1 MDVRIES
8 SPQRVADLAADFVV
22 AALTGPTPTIGLA
35 TGGTPLATYDELTR
49 RHEVDGLR
57 LDHANYV
64 LLDEYVGIDADHPA
78 SYRRF
83 LVNRF
88 RRACRLRG
96 TPIRVE
102 LRTGSN
108 PFEGRRNKLWI
119 NTLRGRCH
127 NLRHGDVLVVK
138 LTMGSRMCD
147 MDRFEVAEWFDYP
160 WYQRWPWTWGSWG
173 SGATCAL
180 GEFHPVTE
188 AQVNEIKAVLDS
200 R

>member
-1 MDVRIES
+1 MSAVKIAMLLAGAAVFLLLPGCATSPEAES
-8 SPQRVADLAADFVV
+8 RRQAMEAD
-22 AALTGPTPTIGLA
+22 I
-35 TGGTPLATYDELTR
+35 DEILGY
-49 RHEVDGLR
+49 E
-57 LDHANYV
+57 LDPE
-64 LLDEYVGIDADHPA
+64 EYGKTKNCLADHE
-78 SYRRF
+78 Y
-83 LVNRF
+83 NNF
-88 RRACRLRG
+88 RPLGDRHIL
-96 TPIRVE
+96 
-102 LRTGSN
+102 
-108 PFEGRRNKLWI
+108 FEGRRNKLWI

-127 NLRHGDVLVVK
+127 DLRHGDVLVVK

-188 AQVNEIKAVLDS
+188 AQVNEIKAVLNS